1 MASALREIASADV
14 MYNAAVARRLG
25 ISPIDLRC
33 LSFVDEHGSATPGD
47 LARWSGLTSGAIT
60 GVVNR
65 LERIGVLRRENDPR
79 DARRVRLV
87 PATAQRD
94 RIETLMRPIGQQ
106 LTAAAERLTDD
117 QREAL
122 TLFVKEAAEITWA
135 EARRVAAL
143 PPE

>member
-1 MASALREIASADV
+1 MASADV

-25 ISPIDLRC
+25 ISPTDLRC
-33 LSFVDEHGSATPGD
+33 LSYVDEHGSATPGE
-47 LARWSGLTSGAIT
+47 LAHWSGLTTGAIT

-65 LERIGVLRRENDPR
+65 LERVGVLRRENDPG

-87 PATAQRD
+87 PVMAQRG

-106 LTAAAERLTDD
+106 LTAAAGRLTDD
-117 QREAL
+117 QQEAL
-122 TLFVKEAAEITWA
+122 TRFVKEAADIIWA